1 MGDLSTVQLA
11 TALAG
16 IVGPLTP
23 QKLFL
28 CGGELVEVLIRP
40 NYPCIDHVVLV
51 IELTDGPSCGWGLF
65 PAGEKARSSNCPP

>member
-51 IELTDGPSCGWGLF
+51 IE
-65 PAGEKARSSNCPP
+65 